1 MCVLLISHVLLLALM
16 THEPYFASLESMQK
30 GNIEYLHTYREWKD
44 ESTYYASCADI
55 DDLERKKDQSKIYI
69 ANAKSIIVAGSKAI
83 SDHKSLVK
91 QLGKAKDQ
99 YDAAKKRAEDGHT
112 MKGKKGG
119 LAHGV
124 QYTTPL

>member
-1 MCVLLISHVLLLALM
+1 VLLLALM

-30 GNIEYLHTYREWKD
+30 GDIEYLRTCREWKD

-55 DDLERKKDQSKIYI
+55 DDLERKKDQSNIYI
-69 ANAKSIIVAGSKAI
+69 ANAKSSIVAGSKAI
-83 SDHKSLVK
+83 SDRKSSVE
-91 QLGKAKDQ
+91 QLGEAKYQ
-99 YDAAKKRAEDGHT
+99 YDAAKKRAEDGRT

-119 LAHGV
+119 LAPGV